1 MRALGSWYQ
10 WGGFEGKSQTVIRI
24 DFRSLARHFFL
35 RMAIPA
41 IQHLETRRLSPAVV
55 GLQRWPLDVFAE
67 KWSAFKKSLI
77 KRF

>member
-1 MRALGSWYQ
+1 
-10 WGGFEGKSQTVIRI
+10 
-24 DFRSLARHFFL
+24 
-35 RMAIPA
+35 MAIPA